1 MFSGDFKAHKRRMPV
16 VFPEF
21 FQAGFGVNPSA
32 FEPLPQRLRFGALS
46 DDGYRKPIHK
56 SMSDEFWNL
65 QGEFGECGMR
75 GAECGVYQKSE
86 ILTVCQKG
94 RKKAVEYTRIPNA
107 SRLLLRRVWR
117 SLWSAVYSTALDA
130 RLAVPPAISTRAPPA
145 AIVVA
150 MAAMVF
156 FRRLYT
162 ATTVSL
168 SSGSGRGRSHS

>member
-1 MFSGDFKAHKRRMPV
+1 
-16 VFPEF
+16 
-21 FQAGFGVNPSA
+21 
-32 FEPLPQRLRFGALS
+32 
-46 DDGYRKPIHK
+46 
-56 SMSDEFWNL
+56 MSDEFWNL

-150 MAAMVF
+150 MAAMVILPALVHGYDRVLIQRFGQGTIPFSSIFQIGF
-156 FRRLYT
+156 FGECTAKSPYQSRRD
-162 ATTVSL
+162 
-168 SSGSGRGRSHS
+168 